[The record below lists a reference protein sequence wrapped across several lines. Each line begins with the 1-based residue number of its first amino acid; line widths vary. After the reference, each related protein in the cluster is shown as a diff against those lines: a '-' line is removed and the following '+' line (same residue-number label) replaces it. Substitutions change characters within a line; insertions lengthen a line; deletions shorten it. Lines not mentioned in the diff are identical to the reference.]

1 MKFQKAIHRAE
12 MFFNQYQKEPS
23 VTRLN
28 SFKRL
33 HADLK
38 SRSYLFNIKY
48 LYTYQLLKGA
58 DVLPEWYMSLANT
71 RFTELEK
78 FFNSEFHKLLV
89 EDNGQLE
96 ELNKFLIQR
105 IAWIYQGKFRV
116 YPTTPLDYLPLKLRL
131 SVYIFLYQNEEDQKA
146 RCHLRSRIATSLARL
161 GYLELA
167 NFYSV
172 YNWLMAQDVTNTHF
186 RESRHLIRSLQSQKY
201 MSQSA
206 KRLAKDGEDV
216 SKVTELNY
224 YYTQLLNPKNMKY
237 DRAHVATIDL
247 VIFYYEEYPQLK
259 ELGLPLKN
267 YLRTHNKE
275 EFYEAVAKQ
284 RMKFIRDA
292 VKVPYTLREMI
303 MTPIDQEQLIIYN
316 YLLRIIV

>member
-1 MKFQKAIHRAE
+1 M
-12 MFFNQYQKEPS
+12 
-23 VTRLN
+23 
-28 SFKRL
+28 
-33 HADLK
+33 
-38 SRSYLFNIKY
+38 
-48 LYTYQLLKGA
+48 
-58 DVLPEWYMSLANT
+58 
-71 RFTELEK
+71 
-78 FFNSEFHKLLV
+78 
-89 EDNGQLE
+89 
-96 ELNKFLIQR
+96 
-105 IAWIYQGKFRV
+105 
-116 YPTTPLDYLPLKLRL
+116 
-131 SVYIFLYQNEEDQKA
+131 
-146 RCHLRSRIATSLARL
+146 RSRIATSLARL

-247 VIFYYEEYPQLK
+247 VTFYYEEYPQLK

>member
-48 LYTYQLLKGA
+48 LYTYQMLKGA

-161 GYLELA
+161 GYLE
-167 NFYSV
+167 
-172 YNWLMAQDVTNTHF
+172 
-186 RESRHLIRSLQSQKY
+186 
-201 MSQSA
+201 
-206 KRLAKDGEDV
+206 
-216 SKVTELNY
+216 
-224 YYTQLLNPKNMKY
+224 
-237 DRAHVATIDL
+237 
-247 VIFYYEEYPQLK
+247 
-259 ELGLPLKN
+259 
-267 YLRTHNKE
+267 
-275 EFYEAVAKQ
+275 
-284 RMKFIRDA
+284 
-292 VKVPYTLREMI
+292 
-303 MTPIDQEQLIIYN
+303 
-316 YLLRIIV
+316 